1 MSVLDVSR
9 LQFALTAIFHFL
21 FVVLTL
27 GLAPV
32 VAFLQTRWAVT
43 GKEIHERLTRYW
55 GQLYIV
61 NYAMG
66 IVVGLGMEF
75 QFGLHWSGLMTFA
88 GDVFGAPLA
97 IETLVA
103 FFLESTFLGMWIFG
117 WGRLNRWVHT
127 TLIWLVVLTAYLS
140 AYWVMVANGF
150 LQDPVGHV
158 IEDGVARIDD
168 VGALLTNPQAVGA
181 LLHIVPVCLL
191 TGSVVM
197 VGICSWHF
205 LRGTP
210 AVFRSRVMQR
220 SRTLAGRHQPWT
232 EGSGDLRP
240 PIARR
245 FCMTLRTSTSS
256 AVRCGSRS
264 SWARWPP
271 LFAVGNGFAQFG
283 HLTEGKELALGGS
296 AVERAEFQAEMEALH
311 GPGDWTPPT
320 WISFAWPLMEISGT
334 LYMLVFFGLL
344 PFLIKN
350 AFDRARPAWLRRF
363 WHRFYVWTLPWPF
376 VVVACGWLL
385 REVGRQPWVVYG
397 ELTTAE
403 AVSSH
408 SAGTVLAS
416 LVVFGDAV
424 RDAGGAGLVADRPA
438 GPPRPARPRAGLRR
452 RRPRGC
458 RARARARGK
467 ELTWTSSGSGCSG
480 CCWPAGPCSTAPTWA
495 SARRCGASGAAGRSG
510 GCC

>member
-9 LQFALTAIFHFL
+9 LQFALMAIFHFL

-32 VAFLQTRWAVT
+32 VALFQTRWAVT
-43 GKEIHERLTRYW
+43 GKEVHERLTRYW
-55 GQLYIV
+55 GQLYVV

-66 IVVGLGMEF
+66 IVVGLAMEF
-75 QFGLHWSGLMTFA
+75 QFGLHWGGLMTFA

-97 IETLVA
+97 TETLVA

-117 WGRLNRWVHT
+117 WHRLNRWVHT
-127 TLIWLVVLTAYLS
+127 ALIWLVVLAAYLS

-168 VGALLTNPQAVGA
+168 VGALLTNQQAVGA

-210 AVFRSRVMQR
+210 DLDFFRRSLRVAVVV
-220 SRTLAGRHQPWT
+220 G
-232 EGSGDLRP
+232 
-240 PIARR
+240 
-245 FCMTLRTSTSS
+245 
-256 AVRCGSRS
+256 AV
-264 SWARWPP
+264 AAV
-271 LFAVGNGFAQFG
+271 FAVGNGYAQFG
-283 HLTEGKELALGGS
+283 YLTEGKELALGGS
-296 AVERAEFQAEMEALH
+296 AEERAAFQAEMEALH

-334 LYMLVFFGLL
+334 LYLLTFFGLL
-344 PFLIKN
+344 LFLIKN
-350 AFDRARPAWLRRF
+350 AFDRTRPAWLRRF

-376 VVVACGWLL
+376 VVVACGWLI

-408 SAGTVLAS
+408 SAGTVLTS
-416 LVVFGDAV
+416 LVVFGVLFATLAV
-424 RDAGGAGLVADRPA
+424 LDWWLIARLARRGPHDLVLGSDGAGHEEAEPELV
-438 GPPRPARPRAGLRR
+438 L
-452 RRPRGC
+452 
-458 RARARARGK
+458 
-467 ELTWTSSGSGCSG
+467 
-480 CCWPAGPCSTAPTWA
+480 
-495 SARRCGASGAAGRSG
+495 AGRS
-510 GCC
+510 

>member
-1 MSVLDVSR
+1 MSALDLSR

-32 VAFLQTRWAVT
+32 VAFLQTRWAIT

-55 GQLYIV
+55 GQLYVV

-66 IVVGLGMEF
+66 IVVGLAMEF
-75 QFGLHWSGLMTFA
+75 QFGLHWGGLMTFA

-97 IETLVA
+97 VETLVA

-117 WGRLNRWVHT
+117 WHRLGRWVHT

-150 LQDPVGHV
+150 LQDPAGHV
-158 IEDGVARIDD
+158 IENGVARIDD
-168 VGALLTNPQAVGA
+168 VGALLTNQQAVGA

-191 TGSVVM
+191 TGSIVM

-210 AVFRSRVMQR
+210 DLDFFRRSLRVAVV
-220 SRTLAGRHQPWT
+220 LG
-232 EGSGDLRP
+232 
-240 PIARR
+240 
-245 FCMTLRTSTSS
+245 
-256 AVRCGSRS
+256 AV
-264 SWARWPP
+264 AAA
-271 LFAVGNGFAQFG
+271 FAVGNGFAQFT
-283 HLTEGKELALGGS
+283 HLTDGKELALGGS
-296 AVERAEFQAEMEALH
+296 PEQRAQFQAEMEALH
-311 GPGDWTPPT
+311 GPGDWTPPE
-320 WISFAWPLMEISGT
+320 WIAFAWPLMEISGT
-334 LYMLVFFGLL
+334 LYLMIFSWLL
-344 PFLIKN
+344 FFLIGN

-376 VVVACGWLL
+376 VVVACGWLI

-403 AVSSH
+403 AVSPH
-408 SAGTVLAS
+408 AAGTVRTS
-416 LVVFGDAV
+416 LVVFGALFATLAV
-424 RDAGGAGLVADRPA
+424 LDWWLIARLARRGPRDLVLGSDGAGDEAEPGLV
-438 GPPRPARPRAGLRR
+438 L
-452 RRPRGC
+452 
-458 RARARARGK
+458 
-467 ELTWTSSGSGCSG
+467 
-480 CCWPAGPCSTAPTWA
+480 
-495 SARRCGASGAAGRSG
+495 AGRS
-510 GCC
+510 

>member
-1 MSVLDVSR
+1 MSVLDLSR
-9 LQFALTAIFHFL
+9 LQFASTAIFHFL

-32 VAFLQTRWAVT
+32 VAFFQTRWAVT

-66 IVVGLGMEF
+66 IVVGLAMEF
-75 QFGLHWSGLMTFA
+75 QFGLHWGGLMTFA

-97 IETLVA
+97 TETLVA

-117 WGRLNRWVHT
+117 WHRLNRWVHT
-127 TLIWLVVLTAYLS
+127 ALIWLVVLTAYLS

-210 AVFRSRVMQR
+210 DVDFFRRSLRVAVVV
-220 SRTLAGRHQPWT
+220 G
-232 EGSGDLRP
+232 
-240 PIARR
+240 
-245 FCMTLRTSTSS
+245 
-256 AVRCGSRS
+256 AV
-264 SWARWPP
+264 AAV
-271 LFAVGNGFAQFG
+271 FAVGNGYAQFG
-283 HLTEGKELALGGS
+283 HLTDGKELALGGS
-296 AVERAEFQAEMEALH
+296 SDERAAFQAETEALH
-311 GPGDWTPPT
+311 GPGDWTPPP
-320 WISFAWPLMEISGT
+320 WIGFAWPLMEISGT
-334 LYMLVFFGLL
+334 LYMMVFFGLAL
-344 PFLIKN
+344 FLIKN
-350 AFDRARPAWLRRF
+350 AFDRTRPAWLRRF

-376 VVVACGWLL
+376 VVVACGWLI

-397 ELTTAE
+397 ELTTAD
-403 AVSSH
+403 AVSPH
-408 SAGTVLAS
+408 SSATVLTS
-416 LVVFGDAV
+416 LIVFGVLFATLAV
-424 RDAGGAGLVADRPA
+424 LDWWLIARLARRGPHDLVLGSDGAGHDLGVPDDDSRLV
-438 GPPRPARPRAGLRR
+438 L
-452 RRPRGC
+452 
-458 RARARARGK
+458 
-467 ELTWTSSGSGCSG
+467 SG
-480 CCWPAGPCSTAPTWA
+480 
-495 SARRCGASGAAGRSG
+495 RD
-510 GCC
+510 

>member
-1 MSVLDVSR
+1 MLDLSR

-27 GLAPV
+27 GLAPI

-43 GKEIHERLTRYW
+43 GKEIHERLTRFW

-66 IVVGLGMEF
+66 IVVGLAMEF

-97 IETLVA
+97 TETLVA

-158 IEDGVARIDD
+158 VENGVARIDD
-168 VGALLTNPQAVGA
+168 FGALLTNPQAVGA

-210 AVFRSRVMQR
+210 DVDFFRRSLRVAVVVG
-220 SRTLAGRHQPWT
+220 AV
-232 EGSGDLRP
+232 
-240 PIARR
+240 
-245 FCMTLRTSTSS
+245 SS
-256 AVRCGSRS
+256 V
-264 SWARWPP
+264 
-271 LFAVGNGFAQFG
+271 FAVGNGYAQFG
-283 HLTEGKELALGGS
+283 YLTDEKSQVFDGGHW
-296 AVERAEFQAEMEALH
+296 V
-311 GPGDWTPPT
+311 
-320 WISFAWPLMEISGT
+320 SFAWPLMEISGT
-334 LYMLVFFGLL
+334 LYMMIFFGLAF
-344 PFLIKN
+344 FLIKN

-403 AVSSH
+403 AVSDH
-408 SAGTVLAS
+408 AAGTVLTS
-416 LVVFGDAV
+416 LVLFGLLFATLAV
-424 RDAGGAGLVADRPA
+424 LDWWLI
-438 GPPRPARPRAGLRR
+438 ARL
-452 RRPRGC
+452 
-458 RARARARGK
+458 
-467 ELTWTSSGSGCSG
+467 
-480 CCWPAGPCSTAPTWA
+480 
-495 SARRCGASGAAGRSG
+495 ARRGPHDLVLGSDGIGREEPEFVLAGKD
-510 GCC
+510 

>member
-1 MSVLDVSR
+1 MDVLDLSR
-9 LQFALTAIFHFL
+9 LQFASTAIFHFL

-32 VAFLQTRWAVT
+32 VAFFQTRWAISGAEV
-43 GKEIHERLTRYW
+43 HERLTRYW
-55 GQLYIV
+55 GQLYVV

-66 IVVGLGMEF
+66 IVVGLAMEF

-97 IETLVA
+97 TETLVA
-103 FFLESTFLGMWIFG
+103 FFLESTFLGLWIFG

-158 IEDGVARIDD
+158 VENGVARIDD
-168 VGALLTNPQAVGA
+168 LGALLTNPQAVGA

-210 AVFRSRVMQR
+210 DVDFFRRSLRVAVVV
-220 SRTLAGRHQPWT
+220 G
-232 EGSGDLRP
+232 
-240 PIARR
+240 
-245 FCMTLRTSTSS
+245 
-256 AVRCGSRS
+256 AV
-264 SWARWPP
+264 AAV
-271 LFAVGNGFAQFG
+271 FAVGNGFAQFG

-296 AVERAEFQAEMEALH
+296 AAERAQFQAEMEALH

-334 LYMLVFFGLL
+334 LYMLLFLGLL
-344 PFLIKN
+344 LFLIKN

-363 WHRFYVWTLPWPF
+363 WHRFHVWTLPWPF

-397 ELTTAE
+397 ELTTAD

-408 SAGTVLAS
+408 SAATVLTS
-416 LVVFGDAV
+416 LLVFGALFATLAV
-424 RDAGGAGLVADRPA
+424 LDWWLIARLARRGPHDLLLGSDGSGGADREPVLV
-438 GPPRPARPRAGLRR
+438 
-452 RRPRGC
+452 
-458 RARARARGK
+458 
-467 ELTWTSSGSGCSG
+467 
-480 CCWPAGPCSTAPTWA
+480 
-495 SARRCGASGAAGRSG
+495 GRS
-510 GCC
+510 

>member
-1 MSVLDVSR
+1 MSVLDLSR

-32 VAFLQTRWAVT
+32 VAFFQTRWAVT
-43 GKEIHERLTRYW
+43 GKEVHERLTRFW

-66 IVVGLGMEF
+66 IVVGLAMEF

-97 IETLVA
+97 TETLVA

-117 WGRLNRWVHT
+117 WNRLNRWVHT

-140 AYWVMVANGF
+140 AFWVMVANGF
-150 LQDPVGHV
+150 LQNPVGHV
-158 IEDGVARIDD
+158 VEDGVARIDD
-168 VGALLTNPQAVGA
+168 FGALLTNQQAIGA

-210 AVFRSRVMQR
+210 DVDFFRRSLRVAVVVG
-220 SRTLAGRHQPWT
+220 A
-232 EGSGDLRP
+232 
-240 PIARR
+240 AA
-245 FCMTLRTSTSS
+245 
-256 AVRCGSRS
+256 AV
-264 SWARWPP
+264 
-271 LFAVGNGFAQFG
+271 FAVGNGYAQFG
-283 HLTEGKELALGGS
+283 YLTDGKELAFGGS
-296 AVERAEFQAEMEALH
+296 AAERAEFQAEMEALH

-334 LYMLVFFGLL
+334 LYMSIFFGLL
-344 PFLIKN
+344 FFLVKN
-350 AFDRARPAWLRRF
+350 AFDRTRPAWLRRF

-403 AVSSH
+403 AVSGH
-408 SAGTVLAS
+408 EAGTVLTS
-416 LVVFGDAV
+416 LVLFGLLFATLAALDWW
-424 RDAGGAGLVADRPA
+424 LI
-438 GPPRPARPRAGLRR
+438 ARL
-452 RRPRGC
+452 
-458 RARARARGK
+458 
-467 ELTWTSSGSGCSG
+467 
-480 CCWPAGPCSTAPTWA
+480 
-495 SARRCGASGAAGRSG
+495 ARRGPHDLVLGSDGIGREEPELVLAGRD
-510 GCC
+510 

>member
-32 VAFLQTRWAVT
+32 VAFFQTRWAVT
-43 GKEIHERLTRYW
+43 GREVHERLTRYW
-55 GQLYIV
+55 GQLYVV

-66 IVVGLGMEF
+66 IVVGLAMEF

-97 IETLVA
+97 TETLVA

-117 WGRLNRWVHT
+117 WHRLNRWVHT
-127 TLIWLVVLTAYLS
+127 ALIWLVVLTAYLS

-158 IEDGVARIDD
+158 VEDGVARIDD
-168 VGALLTNPQAVGA
+168 VGALLTNHQAVGA

-191 TGSVVM
+191 TGSIVM

-205 LRGTP
+205 LRGTASHVQTSGHAKIANSLRAASTRTEDSGGP
-210 AVFRSRVMQR
+210 SAPRRPSVLHDPPDVDFFRRSLRVAVVV
-220 SRTLAGRHQPWT
+220 G
-232 EGSGDLRP
+232 
-240 PIARR
+240 
-245 FCMTLRTSTSS
+245 
-256 AVRCGSRS
+256 AV
-264 SWARWPP
+264 AAV
-271 LFAVGNGFAQFG
+271 FAVGNGYAQFG
-283 HLTEGKELALGGS
+283 YLTEGKELALGGS
-296 AVERAEFQAEMEALH
+296 AAERAEFQAEMKRLH

-334 LYMLVFFGLL
+334 LYMLIFFGLVF
-344 PFLIKN
+344 FLIKN
-350 AFDRARPAWLRRF
+350 AFDRARPAVLRRF

-376 VVVACGWLL
+376 VVVACGWLI

-408 SAGTVLAS
+408 AAGTVLTS
-416 LVVFGDAV
+416 LIVFGVLFATLAV
-424 RDAGGAGLVADRPA
+424 LDWWLI
-438 GPPRPARPRAGLRR
+438 ARL
-452 RRPRGC
+452 
-458 RARARARGK
+458 
-467 ELTWTSSGSGCSG
+467 
-480 CCWPAGPCSTAPTWA
+480 
-495 SARRCGASGAAGRSG
+495 ARRGPYDLVLGSDGAAREEPEPELVLVGKD
-510 GCC
+510 